1 MEPFALLKMM
11 GIFVTGGIT
20 GRIVL
25 YLLLLAAG
33 VGVRC
38 ALQRRR
44 DFRTAAGISA
54 GLWLVCEIIVDI
66 GSVHEMSACSAPPP
80 HWARWASRSRSAW
93 GLPRLSAGCCAES
106 SLCDPKPNAPRPG
119 PDDTKKHTPESKPLR
134 RVFFAVRQLSRCTS
148 ASHSSSSRKR
158 TT

>member
-44 DFRTAAGISA
+44 DFWTAAGISA
-54 GLWLVCEIIVDI
+54 
-66 GSVHEMSACSAPPP
+66 A
-80 HWARWASRSRSAW
+80 
-93 GLPRLSAGCCAES
+93 
-106 SLCDPKPNAPRPG
+106 
-119 PDDTKKHTPESKPLR
+119 
-134 RVFFAVRQLSRCTS
+134 VFFGVLMALIFQPR
-148 ASHSSSSRKR
+148 AKE
-158 TT
+158 

>member
-33 VGVRC
+33 AAGRTG
-38 ALQRRR
+38 RRR
-44 DFRTAAGISA
+44 DFWTAAGISA

-66 GSVHEMSACSAPPP
+66 GSVHEMSVGLFSA
-80 HWARWASRSRSAW
+80 AATLGALGFSFAL
-93 GLPRLSAGCCAES
+93 GLGLAALVCRL
-106 SLCDPKPNAPRPG
+106 
-119 PDDTKKHTPESKPLR
+119 LR
-134 RVFFAVRQLSRCTS
+134 RKQLV
-148 ASHSSSSRKR
+148 
-158 TT
+158 

>member
-44 DFRTAAGISA
+44 DFWTAAGISA

-66 GSVHEMSACSAPPP
+66 GSVHEMSVSLFSA
-80 HWARWASRSRSAW
+80 AATL
-93 GLPRLSAGCCAES
+93 GL
-106 SLCDPKPNAPRPG
+106 SLI
-119 PDDTKKHTPESKPLR
+119 HI
-134 RVFFAVRQLSRCTS
+134 
-148 ASHSSSSRKR
+148 
-158 TT
+158 

>member
-33 VGVRC
+33 VRC

-44 DFRTAAGISA
+44 DFWTAAGIST

-66 GSVHEMSACSAPPP
+66 GSVHEMSVGLFSA
-80 HWARWASRSRSAW
+80 AATVGALGFSFAL
-93 GLPRLSAGCCAES
+93 GLGLAALVCRL
-106 SLCDPKPNAPRPG
+106 
-119 PDDTKKHTPESKPLR
+119 LR
-134 RVFFAVRQLSRCTS
+134 RKQLV
-148 ASHSSSSRKR
+148 
-158 TT
+158 

>member
-25 YLLLLAAG
+25 YLLLLAVG

-44 DFRTAAGISA
+44 DFWTAAGISA

-66 GSVHEMSACSAPPP
+66 GSVHEMSVGLFSA
-80 HWARWASRSRSAW
+80 ATLGALGFSFAL
-93 GLPRLSAGCCAES
+93 GLGLAALVCRL
-106 SLCDPKPNAPRPG
+106 
-119 PDDTKKHTPESKPLR
+119 LR
-134 RVFFAVRQLSRCTS
+134 RKQLV
-148 ASHSSSSRKR
+148 
-158 TT
+158 

>member
-33 VGVRC
+33 IGVRC

-44 DFRTAAGISA
+44 DFWTAAGISA

-66 GSVHEMSACSAPPP
+66 GGFKWMIQTTDYVDEGAEV
-80 HWARWASRSRSAW
+80 
-93 GLPRLSAGCCAES
+93 GLYIEPDAIHIMKKSEYSGMYGDYSSFSNELDELSDAES
-106 SLCDPKPNAPRPG
+106 E
-119 PDDTKKHTPESKPLR
+119 PDE
-134 RVFFAVRQLSRCTS
+134 
-148 ASHSSSSRKR
+148 
-158 TT
+158 

>member
-1 MEPFALLKMM
+1 MEPFALVKMM
-11 GIFVTGGIT
+11 GTFVANGMT

-38 ALQRRR
+38 VLQRRR
-44 DFRTAAGISA
+44 DFRTAVGISA
-54 GLWLVCEIIVDI
+54 GLWLVCEILVDI
-66 GSVHEMSACSAPPP
+66 GAVHEMSIGLVQRRRRAGRDGPDVCARPAARCACLPAAAPKAARVTLWKAPP
-80 HWARWASRSRSAW
+80 RGVSRGGAFHFP
-93 GLPRLSAGCCAES
+93 PR
-106 SLCDPKPNAPRPG
+106 
-119 PDDTKKHTPESKPLR
+119 
-134 RVFFAVRQLSRCTS
+134 RQLSRCTS

>member
-33 VGVRC
+33 IGVRC

-66 GSVHEMSACSAPPP
+66 GSVHEMSVGLFSA
-80 HWARWASRSRSAW
+80 AATLGALGFSFAL
-93 GLPRLSAGCCAES
+93 GLGLAALVCRL
-106 SLCDPKPNAPRPG
+106 LCRK
-119 PDDTKKHTPESKPLR
+119 
-134 RVFFAVRQLSRCTS
+134 QLV
-148 ASHSSSSRKR
+148 
-158 TT
+158 

>member
-33 VGVRC
+33 IGVRC

-66 GSVHEMSACSAPPP
+66 GQTP
-80 HWARWASRSRSAW
+80 RGLSRRKK
-93 GLPRLSAGCCAES
+93 GR
-106 SLCDPKPNAPRPG
+106 PRPG
-119 PDDTKKHTPESKPLR
+119 DRAVKNTKKPL
-134 RVFFAVRQLSRCTS
+134 
-148 ASHSSSSRKR
+148 
-158 TT
+158 

>member
-38 ALQRRR
+38 ALQCRR
-44 DFRTAAGISA
+44 DFWTAAGISA

-66 GSVHEMSACSAPPP
+66 GSVHEMSISLFSA
-80 HWARWASRSRSAW
+80 AATLGALGFSFAL
-93 GLPRLSAGCCAES
+93 GLGLAALVCRL
-106 SLCDPKPNAPRPG
+106 LHRK
-119 PDDTKKHTPESKPLR
+119 
-134 RVFFAVRQLSRCTS
+134 QL
-148 ASHSSSSRKR
+148 A
-158 TT
+158 

>member
-44 DFRTAAGISA
+44 DFRTGAGISA

-66 GSVHEMSACSAPPP
+66 GGFKWMIQTTDYVDEGAEV
-80 HWARWASRSRSAW
+80 
-93 GLPRLSAGCCAES
+93 GLYIEPDAIHIMKKSEYSGMYGDYSSFSNELDELSDAES
-106 SLCDPKPNAPRPG
+106 E
-119 PDDTKKHTPESKPLR
+119 PDE
-134 RVFFAVRQLSRCTS
+134 
-148 ASHSSSSRKR
+148 
-158 TT
+158 